1 MADLPELT
9 EEQPATISELEIPS
23 LLQQLAQ
30 IGFKVPQ
37 ARNAIEF
44 LSKPS
49 PFAQGLVQSLA
60 PLEACIE
67 YRQYIHIH
75 INVSD

>member
-1 MADLPELT
+1 MADLPELA
-9 EEQPATISELEIPS
+9 EAAAPATIPESEVPN

-37 ARNAIEF
+37 ARSAIEF

-49 PFAQGLVQSLA
+49 PFTQNLIQSLS

-67 YRQYIHIH
+67 YRQLTFP
-75 INVSD
+75 